1 VLAGLEEA
9 GNAEVNQLQAVV
21 GHDHDVG
28 RLQVA
33 EDDRR
38 LLAVEIVEDVA
49 QLVGPGDNAALR
61 KRPFAAVEHLLQGA
75 AGHILHHQVVAVA
88 DGKLVADR
96 RQVGVAQAAQQL
108 RFASELG
115 HGHRPVA
122 RVDDGRV
129 GHLLQGHDAVLVER
143 VGDQVDRA
151 HAAAADDADDDV
163 AIVNETVGPQP
174 TRFIAAGRLRHSQRR
189 TAPAAELCAD
199 TIEVA
204 TGWTGETAHGT
215 PSAGR
220 LAAGGN

>member
-1 VLAGLEEA
+1 MANSSLTG
-9 GNAEVNQLQAVV
+9 
-21 GHDHDVG
+21 G
-28 RLQVA
+28 RL
-33 EDDRR
+33 
-38 LLAVEIVEDVA
+38 
-49 QLVGPGDNAALR
+49 
-61 KRPFAAVEHLLQGA
+61 
-75 AGHILHHQVVAVA
+75 
-88 DGKLVADR
+88 
-96 RQVGVAQAAQQL
+96 GVAQAAQQL

-129 GHLLQGHDAVLVER
+129 GHLLQSHDAVLVER
-143 VGDQVDRA
+143 VGDQVNRA

-204 TGWTGETAHGT
+204 TGWTGICAHRASRRR
-215 PSAGR
+215 PSDCRPATDTDAYCSLPLCRGKEGAVRSSRSLQSRFGR
-220 LAAGGN
+220 NKTSRKDRKERQERKKTFLPWRPWHPLRSLREVFSGSAPKASA